1 MPGGGIVVD
10 PIKSISVDTLAL
22 RNAYPTGLRRIG
34 MAITVTADATSTN
47 NGTWRLLNGVDN
59 ADWVRESD
67 YVSQVTKANIRKK
80 EVDFVRNGATSA
92 SEVVVADTEIADGE
106 SVTITAT
113 VTGKDDDTNTGVGVL
128 FLATWT
134 KAAGTLQK
142 VADTTIA
149 SQNDIGGTLTV
160 STSDTSGSIA
170 LSVQLVSATG
180 NFSFVVNCSI
190 LFRKAS

>member
-10 PIKSISVDTLAL
+10 PVKSISVDTLAL
-22 RNAYPTGLRRIG
+22 RDAYPIGLLRIG
-34 MAITVTADATSTN
+34 MAITVTNDPVSTN
-47 NGTWRLLNGVDN
+47 NDTWRLTPN
-59 ADWVRESD
+59 AWLRESD

-92 SEVVVADTEIADGE
+92 SEVVVIDTEIADGE